1 MVAIKWKE
9 KIMSKSTSKKTKR
22 ASHDGSSLLSG
33 RFWTQWIAP
42 KGAALLSERVGPV
55 YFVVKNHG
63 QTNVLLV
70 AEYGERFDVSPG
82 TVRATYGRGTIRVE
96 NPGDKPALIE
106 FEFLP
111 ILIKP

>member
-1 MVAIKWKE
+1 MT
-9 KIMSKSTSKKTKR
+9 KSALKKTNR
-22 ASHDGSSLLSG
+22 AGHDGSPVLSG

-42 KGAALLSERVGPV
+42 KGAALLSERLGPV

-63 QTNVLLV
+63 LTNVLLV
-70 AEYGERFDVSPG
+70 AEYGEHFDVSPG
-82 TVRATYGRGTIRVE
+82 TVRATYGRGIIRVE